1 MSFEDESL
9 CSDCQ
14 QVGWKDLVERPLDPE
29 FNRKRVYY
37 ETARGPLGRLIRTM
51 EKSHEQLKGSKC
63 RGCRI
68 LSIIKNDDGEE
79 WEGRQF
85 NVRHLEVTTLE
96 SQVLLYPP
104 TCQGSLTLLQIG
116 SWHTSFDNETGW
128 GWSYGQGKR
137 YIALFGPGEDPAPFK
152 IPCFIEDFSWMQ
164 NAISECC
171 QRHASCLSIHSL
183 LVPGLLVIDCL
194 AGSSTLSIVSAPKS
208 CQYVALS
215 YLWGGAQDTSTEV
228 AAVIKDAIK
237 VTVKLGMRFLW
248 VDKYCIPQ
256 NSEKHRLIHSMDR
269 IYSQA
274 YVTIIAAA
282 GKSAADGLPGIS
294 TISRVA
300 QMETE
305 IGECISLE
313 LPSILDSTRAS
324 IWVQR
329 GWTYQEGLLST
340 RCLVFTDR
348 GVLYHCRERYTEE
361 SVQQL
366 VSSNTA
372 AFMNN
377 WSFLSRYFVTK
388 ETKEINYYALQV
400 LIAEYT
406 RRDLSYPRDS
416 LDAFLGVLA
425 EYERKNPALVSPCSE
440 VPLLLRSGSRTISL
454 PSHIWGLPLRE
465 GVPMLDWYHIEPP
478 KRRRPGF
485 PTWSWSGWEGG
496 IEFGDKPFVVDY
508 GYGTTESEY
517 APISVEIPDNF
528 TDYCD
533 QGKKRLHVTGAVF
546 ELKFATQKQAR
557 SIIDGTQQLQNTGEL
572 PNLDVRTSHHHCVFE
587 VSPGIFA
594 VIRSNMDIEPK
605 VGDQTFGLF
614 VTIEVRESFYIR
626 SIIVLRKGDQSFT
639 RIGCITVADV
649 WKRKFVNIKGTP
661 IDEEILPS
669 NIKDNILFGQECTRQ
684 RICLE

>member
-1 MSFEDESL
+1 MSFKDESL

-14 QVGWKDLVERPLDPE
+14 QVDWKDL
-29 FNRKRVYY
+29 
-37 ETARGPLGRLIRTM
+37 
-51 EKSHEQLKGSKC
+51 SHEQLKYSKC

-79 WEGRQF
+79 WEGRDS
-85 NVRHLEVTTLE
+85 NVHHLEVTTLE

-104 TCQGSLTLLQIG
+104 TCQGSLSLLQIG
-116 SWHTSFDNETGW
+116 SWHTFDNKTSRGR
-128 GWSYGQGKR
+128 SYEQGKR
-137 YIALFGPGEDPAPFK
+137 YVALFGPGEDPAPFK

-215 YLWGGAQDTSTEV
+215 YVWGSAQDTGTEV

-237 VTVKLGMRFLW
+237 VTVKLGLRFLW
-248 VDKYCIPQ
+248 VDKY
-256 NSEKHRLIHSMDR
+256 
-269 IYSQA
+269 A

-282 GKSAADGLPGIS
+282 GKTAADGLPGIS
-294 TISRVA
+294 AISRVA

-305 IGECISLE
+305 IGECIFLE
-313 LPSILDSTRAS
+313 LPSIIGSTRTS
-324 IWVQR
+324 TWTQR
-329 GWTYQEGLLST
+329 GWTHQEGLLST
-340 RCLVFTDR
+340 RCLVFTNR
-348 GVLYHCRERYTEE
+348 GVLYHCREKHTEE

-366 VSSNTA
+366 VSPNTA
-372 AFMNN
+372 ASMNN
-377 WSFLSRYFVTK
+377 WRFLSRYFIT
-388 ETKEINYYALQV
+388 ETNYFGLRV

-425 EYERKNPALVSPCSE
+425 EYERQNAALVSQ
-440 VPLLLRSGSRTISL
+440 VPSKLRSVSRSISL
-454 PSHIWGLPLRE
+454 LSHIWGLPLRE
-465 GVPMLDWYHIEPP
+465 GI
-478 KRRRPGF
+478 
-485 PTWSWSGWEGG
+485 
-496 IEFGDKPFVVDY
+496 GDKPFVVDY

-517 APISVEIPDNF
+517 VPISVEFPDKL

-533 QGKKRLHVTGAVF
+533 QETKRLHVTGAVF
-546 ELKFATQKQAR
+546 ELKFATQKQAQG
-557 SIIDGTQQLQNTGEL
+557 IIDGTQQLQNTG
-572 PNLDVRTSHHHCVFE
+572 HHTTIACLRFPPE
-587 VSPGIFA
+587 ILT
-594 VIRSNMDIEPK
+594 VIRSKLDIEPK
-605 VGDQTFGLF
+605 AEDQTFGLF
-614 VTIEVRESFYIR
+614 VTVEAQKSFYIR

-649 WKRKFVNIKGTP
+649 WKRRFVNIKGAP

-669 NIKDNILFGQECTRQ
+669 NIKDKLLFGQKCTRQ

>member
-1 MSFEDESL
+1 MSFKDESL

-14 QVGWKDLVERPLDPE
+14 QVDWKDLVERPLDPE

-37 ETARGPLGRLIRTM
+37 ETVSGPLGRLVRTV
-51 EKSHEQLKGSKC
+51 EKSHEQLKYSIC
-63 RGCRI
+63 RCCRI

-79 WEGRQF
+79 WERRNS
-85 NVRHLEVTTLE
+85 NVHHLEVTTLE

-104 TCQGSLTLLQIG
+104 TCQGSLSLLQIG
-116 SWHTSFDNETGW
+116 SWHTFDNKTGR
-128 GWSYGQGKR
+128 GRSYEQGKR

-152 IPCFIEDFSWMQ
+152 IPYFIEDFSWMQ
-164 NAISECC
+164 NAISGCC

-208 CQYVALS
+208 CQYIALS
-215 YLWGGAQDTSTEV
+215 YVWGSAQDTGTEV
-228 AAVIKDAIK
+228 EAVIKDAIK
-237 VTVKLGMRFLW
+237 FTVKLGLRFLW

-256 NSEKHRLIHSMDR
+256 DDSEKHRLIHSMDK

-282 GKSAADGLPGIS
+282 GKTAADGLPGIS
-294 TISRVA
+294 TIPRVT

-305 IGECISLE
+305 VGECIFLE
-313 LPSILDSTRAS
+313 LPSIIDSIRTSTWA
-324 IWVQR
+324 QR

-366 VSSNTA
+366 VSPKTA
-372 AFMNN
+372 ASMNN
-377 WSFLSRYFVTK
+377 WRFLSRYFVT
-388 ETKEINYYALQV
+388 ETNYFGLRV

-425 EYERKNPALVSPCSE
+425 GYERQNAALVSQ
-440 VPLLLRSGSRTISL
+440 VPSKLESVSRSISL
-454 PSHIWGLPLRE
+454 PSHIWGLPFRE
-465 GVPMLDWYHIEPP
+465 GVPILDWYHIEPP
-478 KRRRPGF
+478 KQQRPDF

-496 IEFGDKPFVVDY
+496 IELGDNPFVVDY

-517 APISVEIPDNF
+517 APISVEFPDNL
-528 TDYCD
+528 TNYCD
-533 QGKKRLHVTGAVF
+533 QETKRLHVTGAVF

-587 VSPGIFA
+587 VSPEIFA
-594 VIRSNMDIEPK
+594 VIRSKLDIEPK
-605 VGDQTFGLF
+605 AEDQTFGLF
-614 VTIEVRESFYIR
+614 VTVEAQESFYIR

-649 WKRKFVNIKGTP
+649 WKRRFVNIKGAP

-669 NIKDNILFGQECTRQ
+669 NIKDKLLFGQKCTRQ
-684 RICLE
+684 RICLD